1 MKHHFVGGRFRVGGA
16 ILLALC
22 IVTGAYFLRGDATAS
37 TDLEDPRT
45 FVAAVPLRTYQETKD
60 TDGDGLRDWF
70 EELSGTDPRE
80 NDANKPGSSL
90 ASPTTTPFVMDTE
103 TDKFAISFME
113 TMLEANREGLTE
125 AERVKIVDGSLR
137 QFRSLNEDTQHGR
150 VDIKIIE
157 DRSAE
162 SIRAYGN
169 AAAQPIIVH
178 GENTEQTE
186 TELVLLGLALQEDDA
201 SHLKDLAFIE
211 GRYEK
216 MVADLLKI
224 PVPESVIDDHLLLI
238 NSLQAMKDDVAG
250 FRKTFEDPLMSYVR
264 FKRYTSD
271 VAGLT
276 KAIEGIRGTLERS
289 RVVYQNDEVGAFF
302 FSIRP

>member
-16 ILLALC
+16 IFLGIC
-22 IVTGAYFLRGDATAS
+22 IVVGAYFLRGDVTTS

-90 ASPTTTPFVMDTE
+90 ASPTSTPFVMDTE

-125 AERVKIVDGSLR
+125 AERVKIVDGSMR
-137 QFRSLNEDTQHGR
+137 QFKALNEDAQFGR
-150 VDIKIIE
+150 ADIQIIA

-162 SIRAYGN
+162 AIREYGN
-169 AAAQPIIVH
+169 RAARPIVVH
-178 GENTEQTE
+178 GENTEKIE

-201 SHLKDLAFIE
+201 SHLKDLAFIKE
-211 GRYEK
+211 RYGNI
-216 MVADLLKI
+216 VADLLKV
-224 PVPESVIDDHLLLI
+224 PVPEPLIDNHLLLI

-250 FRKTFEDPLMSYVR
+250 FQMTFEDPLLSYVR

-271 VAGLT
+271 VAGLS
-276 KAIEGIRGTLERS
+276 KAIEGVRSTLERS
-289 RVVYQNDEVGAFF
+289 RIVYQNDEAGAFL
-302 FSIRP
+302 FSLRP